1 MPLRVSATIDAPEG
15 AVRRVL
21 IRTDVWTRT
30 ARALGADT
38 EVAGDRVGARAPLRT
53 GDVARVRRRPARR
66 RGWTMLPPRSLILR
80 VTVDAHRLPTFD
92 VLAGP
97 VPRCRITLSTAST
110 GNKTLV
116 TVTTPVRG
124 ADAPKL
130 RRHLLRVSQLLFGI
144 VTLAAREQ
152 LVVVAGAVIENGRV
166 LAARR
171 SSPPELAGKWELPG
185 GKVDPGETDAGALA
199 RELAEELGVTVTVG
213 GRVGGDVDLGDNTV
227 LRCYRAEVV
236 AGRPA
241 PNEHDAVQWV
251 DAGGLGA
258 VDWLEPDRQVFP
270 DLRPMLSG
278 LRT

>member
-1 MPLRVSATIDAPEG
+1 VSTTIDAPQG
-15 AVRRVL
+15 AVRRAL

-30 ARALGADT
+30 ARALGADA
-38 EVAGDRVGARAPLRT
+38 EVAGERAGSRAPLRT
-53 GDVARVRRRPARR
+53 GDLARVRRRPAR
-66 RGWTMLPPRSLILR
+66 LPAGTLLPRRSLILR
-80 VTVDAHRLPTFD
+80 VTVDADRLPSFD

-97 VPRCRITLSTAST
+97 VPRCRITLTTAST
-110 GNKTLV
+110 GDQTLV

-124 ADAPKL
+124 VDAPLL
-130 RRHLLRVSQLLFGI
+130 RRRLLRVSQLLFGI
-144 VTLAAREQ
+144 VTLAAMEQ

-171 SSPPELAGKWELPG
+171 RSPPELAGKWELPG

-236 AGRPA
+236 AGRPT

>member
-1 MPLRVSATIDAPEG
+1 MPLRASATIDAPEG
-15 AVRRVL
+15 AVRRAL

-30 ARALGADT
+30 ARALGADA
-38 EVAGDRVGARAPLRT
+38 EVAGEWVGARAPLRT

-66 RGWTMLPPRSLILR
+66 RGSTLLPQRSLILR
-80 VTVDAHRLPTFD
+80 VTIDANRLPTFD

-124 ADAPKL
+124 VDAPML

-241 PNEHDAVQWV
+241 PNEHDAVRWV
-251 DAGGLGA
+251 DAGGLDA